1 MEEVVWVSVSYRPL
15 AKGAFL
21 NTLRELKTLI
31 KETQGI
37 DVYVENDTLKV
48 IDRQIQ

>member
-1 MEEVVWVSVSYRPL
+1 MEEVAWVRGSYRPL

-21 NTLRELKTLI
+21 NTLRELKTSI
-31 KETQGI
+31 KEIQGI

>member
-1 MEEVVWVSVSYRPL
+1 MEEVAWIRGSYRPL
-15 AKGAFL
+15 AKGTFL

-31 KETQGI
+31 KDTQRI
-37 DVYVENDTLKV
+37 NIYVENDTLKV

>member
-1 MEEVVWVSVSYRPL
+1 MEEVAWVSGSYRPL

-21 NTLRELKTLI
+21 NTLRELKASI
-31 KETQGI
+31 KEIQGI